1 MCLSD
6 SPKAPAAPVKAQE
19 ATMPAQAAT
28 GTDGSMSDARKA
40 LAQAGGDA
48 GGTLLTGSSG
58 VENSALKLQK
68 TTLLGQ

>member
-1 MCLSD
+1 
-6 SPKAPAAPVKAQE
+6 
-19 ATMPAQAAT
+19 MPAQTAT